1 MSLTCG
7 HHTTL
12 REGIDPVPMLEAN
25 CLLLCGPREPQ
36 AALGERA
43 GWPRRRPPS
52 RRGDVSSP
60 PLPREEVSN
69 RKDFPLQADVR
80 CDGEVQARARRPAR
94 GSGRR
99 AQAVA
104 QRRPSASL
112 LRFEPTVWRRVE
124 SAGTHT

>member
-36 AALGERA
+36 AARSVSARGGRDVGLRLGGEDARHRCH
-43 GWPRRRPPS
+43 GKRSQTVPT
-52 RRGDVSSP
+52 DV
-60 PLPREEVSN
+60 
-69 RKDFPLQADVR
+69 PLQADVR
-80 CDGEVQARARRPAR
+80 CDGEVQARARRPAC

-99 AQAVA
+99 AQASRQDVHRLRCFDSN
-104 QRRPSASL
+104 QRCGAA
-112 LRFEPTVWRRVE
+112 LRARE
-124 SAGTHT
+124 HT

>member
-36 AALGERA
+36 AARSVSARGGRDVGLRLGGE
-43 GWPRRRPPS
+43 
-52 RRGDVSSP
+52 DVSSP

-69 RKDFPLQADVR
+69 RTNRRTAPS
-80 CDGEVQARARRPAR
+80 RRP
-94 GSGRR
+94 
-99 AQAVA
+99 
-104 QRRPSASL
+104 L
-112 LRFEPTVWRRVE
+112 
-124 SAGTHT
+124 

>member
-1 MSLTCG
+1 MSPTCG

-52 RRGDVSSP
+52 RRGRCQLATAATGRGLKP
-60 PLPREEVSN
+60 YRLPAPS
-69 RKDFPLQADVR
+69 
-80 CDGEVQARARRPAR
+80 RRPLWRWGPSPRQAAGAR
-94 GSGRR
+94 FRQAGAGRR
-99 AQAVA
+99 AKTSIGFAASIRTNGVA
-104 QRRPSASL
+104 PR
-112 LRFEPTVWRRVE
+112 W
-124 SAGTHT
+124 